1 MIAGLIATISQA
13 IGITLDKII
22 LSKRKIPLQSFIPI
36 LFFFLALFTFPLI
49 FWRGEIDWGDF
60 FSLKYILIYAMMII
74 VAFLWNI
81 LYYRGVKAEE
91 VNEFELILML
101 NPLVV
106 ILLATLFFQS
116 ERNIQIVG
124 ASLLASLALIAA
136 HVKREHIRFS
146 KASIG
151 LIFCVLLMSFETILH
166 RYLLDIFSPASL
178 YFSRTVILFIIFALL
193 YRPNPKNIGW
203 AGVGLIAFTGI
214 EGAIQFIARFYGYKD
229 AGVVITTLMLTI
241 APILV
246 YFAAYAYFRE
256 KISKKMIIAGI
267 VILACIIW
275 ATIAHG
281 G

>member
-1 MIAGLIATISQA
+1 MG
-13 IGITLDKII
+13 
-22 LSKRKIPLQSFIPI
+22 IPLSLDDIE
-36 LFFFLALFTFPLI
+36 A
-49 FWRGEIDWGDF
+49 GE
-60 FSLKYILIYAMMII
+60 LYAMMII

-81 LYYRGVKAEE
+81 LYYRDVKAEE

>member
-22 LSKRKIPLQSFIPI
+22 LSKRKIPVQNFIPV
-36 LFFFLALFTFPLI
+36 LFLFLALFTFPLVLWKGQTD
-49 FWRGEIDWGDF
+49 WRDF
-60 FSLKYILIYAMMII
+60 FSLKYALIYVMMII
-74 VAFLWNI
+74 VAFSWNI

-101 NPLVV
+101 NPLIV
-106 ILLATLFFQS
+106 ILLATLFFKF

-124 ASLLASLALIAA
+124 ASLLASIALIAA
-136 HVKREHIRFS
+136 HIKREHIHFS
-146 KASIG
+146 QASLG

-178 YFSRTVILFIIFALL
+178 YFSRTVILFIIFALF
-193 YRPNPKNIGW
+193 YRSNPKNIGW
-203 AGVGLIAFTGI
+203 PGIGLIAFTGI
-214 EGAIQFIARFYGYKD
+214 EGAIQFVARFYGYKD

-246 YFAAYAYFRE
+246 YLAAYAYFKE
-256 KISKKMIIAGI
+256 KIKKRMIIAGI

-275 ATIAHG
+275 AILAHG
-281 G
+281 Q